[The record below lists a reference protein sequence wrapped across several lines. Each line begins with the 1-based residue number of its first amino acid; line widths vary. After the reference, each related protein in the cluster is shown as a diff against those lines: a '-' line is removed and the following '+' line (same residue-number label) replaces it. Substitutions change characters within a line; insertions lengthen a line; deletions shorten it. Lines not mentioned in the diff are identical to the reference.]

1 MGGNQQE
8 VKKSFR
14 RVQTFCILRRS
25 AENLEKVILS
35 RAGRAAMRLNK
46 FNIQSPTIIT
56 AKIADKLC
64 DFDIFCLK
72 YQRPNSNLFFGCV
85 NGGSS

>member
-35 RAGRAAMRLNK
+35 KAAGGMRLNK
-46 FNIQSPTIIT
+46 FNIQSPTIIRPE
-56 AKIADKLC
+56 IGDKLC
-64 DFDIFCLK
+64 DFDIFA
-72 YQRPNSNLFFGCV
+72 
-85 NGGSS
+85 SSASDT